1 MSIKKS
7 IKDLALFGGT
17 PLFNVPKS
25 TSNLLQPNVERYLD
39 YSRLFFDQR
48 QYTNN
53 GPNVKALQ
61 QRLAE
66 FHQTKYC
73 LVFSSGFWAIALAM
87 KYFKLT
93 GRTEVIMPS
102 LTYRR
107 MTDICAW
114 VELTPRFCEVDP
126 DTLAMTA
133 DTVRACITPQ
143 TALILGAHPIVNCA
157 NAQELQELAQ
167 QQGIPLLFDSVESVY
182 ESLPQGRVGGFGN
195 AECFSLHACKLLN
208 GFGGGYLTTNDPDL
222 VRVLAA
228 QRCFGFTSLDEVG
241 IAGGLNAKLNEMHAA
256 MALASLDDIDLQIE
270 LNRSRYHCYKR
281 LLAAVPGI
289 SLLNFDETQRCGYK
303 NIVVKIENNWPL
315 SRKDTI
321 QILNA
326 ERVLARVYYDPP
338 LHQKAMRYE
347 HVPADLPLTDSL
359 SQRYV
364 NLPCGQQISIED
376 VHEIVNLLSF
386 MYTHAD
392 QIDQRRRES
401 CNA

>member
-228 QRCFGFTSLDEVG
+228 QRCFGFTAIDHVG
-241 IAGGLNAKLNEMHAA
+241 VVGGLNAKLNEMHAA
-256 MALASLDDIDLQIE
+256 MALASLDDVDHQVM
-270 LNRSRYHCYKR
+270 LNKQRYHCYQKA
-281 LLAAVPGI
+281 LETVPGI
-289 SLLNFDETQRCGYK
+289 SLLNFDESLPCGYK
-303 NIVVKIENNWPL
+303 NIVAKIEDNWPL
-315 SRKDTI
+315 SRADTI
-321 QILNA
+321 RILNA
-326 ERVLARVYYDPP
+326 EQVLARAYYAPP
-338 LHQKAMRYE
+338 LHRKAMRYP
-347 HVPADLPLTDSL
+347 HVPADLPLTDKL
-359 SQRYV
+359 SQSFV
-364 NLPCGQQISIED
+364 NLPCGQQVNTED
-376 VHEIVNLLSF
+376 IRKIASLLLF
-386 MYTHAD
+386 IFQNAN
-392 QIDQRRRES
+392 QINKVLQEVFQ
-401 CNA
+401 